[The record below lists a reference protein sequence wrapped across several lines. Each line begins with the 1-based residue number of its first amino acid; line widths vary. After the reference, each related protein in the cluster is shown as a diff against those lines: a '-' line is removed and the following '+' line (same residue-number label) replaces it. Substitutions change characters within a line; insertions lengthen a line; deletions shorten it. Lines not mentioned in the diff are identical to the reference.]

1 MNIKHID
8 SLRNK
13 KKISMGFF
21 CKLLISEAENLYIT
35 FLEPEKPKKQGF
47 KLMKQTEVD
56 EIGHAK

>member
-1 MNIKHID
+1 
-8 SLRNK
+8 
-13 KKISMGFF
+13 MGFF
-21 CKLLISEAENLYIT
+21 YKLLISEAENLYIT